1 MYSLTFRLALAVLIG
16 TFMIVLLLSLF
27 SGMGSSVEESTDNI
41 SAARIMAMEKTAAIL
56 QR

>member
-27 SGMGSSVEESTDNI
+27 SGLGPSVEESTGNV
-41 SAARIMAMEKTAAIL
+41 SAARIIAMEKTATLL